1 MQLRGSLRR
10 SIHPLLVG
18 LAQPHRSDRASR
30 RVLEPRGSS
39 ERELQAQ
46 RSRALEINQAAAA
59 PVLDGAF
66 SIGRGYRNHAGYG
79 DGGNQVRAREK

>member
-18 LAQPHRSDRASR
+18 LAQPYRSDRASR
-30 RVLEPRGSS
+30 RVLEPRGFS

-66 SIGRGYRNHAGYG
+66 SIRGYRKHAGCG
-79 DGGNQVRAREK
+79 NRGNQVRAKEK